1 MATLFNTPC
10 TTSAD
15 WDTVVTD
22 AACSLTF
29 DTPTTGR
36 MRASVDASTADSAWG
51 RTLCSSTTSFTLAIK
66 GIKLVQH
73 GGAAGV
79 SAAIIAQLMDGF
91 STYIEVQI
99 NSAGDLFCRNI
110 AGSPIHNATIN
121 GTAVAVDDGAEHDLL
136 IQAKVNDYFR
146 YYLDG
151 TLVHESTGLS
161 GGAAVDLERI
171 AAGLIAVPTVWSG
184 TDMIVEFDDITWT
197 DQPADDPYGWLTPTP
212 AEASVNMTVTLSME
226 AEAVYESI
234 AAAMTMVMSIGAAFA
249 GAGFSPPSAG
259 TRVVEANGRLVA
271 TWQNDAS
278 YSTVVVRRSQFD
290 TPATETSGTLIWSG
304 SVTADQDTTI
314 TDRQVRNETRYF
326 YAVYGSNGGAYALI
340 ATFDGKPHISWRV
353 RGGRLVAR

>member
-1 MATLFNTPC
+1 MATLFQTAC
-10 TTSAD
+10 VSSGD
-15 WDTVVTD
+15 WEAVVTD

-36 MRASVDASTADSAWG
+36 MRASVDASTADSAWARKLG
-51 RTLCSSTTSFTLAIK
+51 SSCTNFTLAIK

-73 GGAAGV
+73 GGAAGA
-79 SAAIIAQLMDGF
+79 SAAIVAQLMDGF

-136 IQAKVNDYFR
+136 IQGKVNDYFR
-146 YYLDG
+146 YYVDG
-151 TLVHESTGLS
+151 ELVHESTGLS

-171 AAGLIAVPTVWSG
+171 AAGLIAVPTTWSG

-197 DQPADDPYGWLTPTP
+197 DQPDDDPYGWLTPGT

-226 AEAVYESI
+226 AEATYESI
-234 AAAMTMVMSIGAAFA
+234 AASVSIAVSLAAAFA

-259 TRVVEANGRLVA
+259 TRVVESNSRVVA
-271 TWQNDAS
+271 TWENDAS
-278 YSTVVVRRSQFD
+278 YSTVVVRRSTLV
-290 TPATETSGTLIWSG
+290 TPASENSGIAVWTG

-314 TDRQVRNETRYF
+314 TDRHVRNETRYF
-326 YAVYGSNGGAYALI
+326 YAVYGSNGGAYTLI
-340 ATFDGKPHISWRV
+340 ATFDATPHITWRI
-353 RGGRLVAR
+353 RRGRLVTR